1 MGDPTVPR
9 PLGTPGAAITPE
21 MTAAVRRPRSI
32 GRWQMSV
39 PDHSSEPVTLPRAA
53 RHVVFGFD
61 DLDEEFGGEARVREA
76 VRSLAATAPNGSA
89 LSVEIL
95 HLPCADSASLDAVR
109 ELVEEAFVGSVV
121 AFVGAERDVF
131 AARSVALAAGAE
143 PGEVLTMSL
152 DIESDPDDGVVWSE
166 SPQARD
172 LFCAHCHALF
182 EAVASIGDAVTCP
195 SCGLLLAVHYNFSRR
210 RAAYMARHLA
220 TVESGNRGSQP

>member
-1 MGDPTVPR
+1 MGDPMVPR
-9 PLGTPGAAITPE
+9 PLGTPGAAMTPE
-21 MTAAVRRPRSI
+21 LTSAVRRPRSI

-39 PDHSSEPVTLPRAA
+39 PDHASDLIAPPPAA
-53 RHVVFGFD
+53 RYVVVTFGG
-61 DLDEEFGGEARVREA
+61 LDERFGGEDRVHA
-76 VRSLAATAPNGSA
+76 AGASLAASARGRDGAPVDV
-89 LSVEIL
+89 LR
-95 HLPCADSASLDAVR
+95 LPGADADSLRLVGNVVEDAY
-109 ELVEEAFVGSVV
+109 VGTVV
-121 AFVGAERDVF
+121 AFVGAEREVF

-152 DIESDPDDGVVWSE
+152 DIESDSDDGVVWSE

-182 EAVASIGDAVTCP
+182 EAVASIGDAVRCP

>member
-1 MGDPTVPR
+1 LGDPTVPG
-9 PLGTPGAAITPE
+9 PLGTPGAAVSAE
-21 MTAAVRRPRSI
+21 MTSAVRRPRSI

-39 PDHSSEPVTLPRAA
+39 PDHSSEPVTLPRAS

-61 DLDEEFGGEARVREA
+61 GLDEKFGGEARVRAA
-76 VRSLAATAPNGSA
+76 VASLASSAPTGGAS
-89 LSVEIL
+89 SVECL
-95 HLPCADSASLDAVR
+95 YLPCADAASLDVVR
-109 ELVEEAFVGSVV
+109 GLVEEAFVGSVV

-143 PGEVLTMSL
+143 PGEVLTVSL
-152 DIESDPDDGVVWSE
+152 DVESDSDDGVVWSE

-195 SCGLLLAVHYNFSRR
+195 SCGLMLAVHYNFSRR